1 MDSVNAQI
9 ALTEYY
15 DAKFDMV
22 DHREATERPLAS
34 VALHDCEENGPT
46 SAMHETVR
54 LFASTNV
61 YKHFG
66 LNLTEFLALP
76 REYTTLILEVSQE
89 KTIKESKVL
98 SDLPG
103 L

>member
-9 ALTEYY
+9 ATAEYY
-15 DAKFDMV
+15 DVKFGV
-22 DHREATERPLAS
+22 FDHGTATDRPLAA

-76 REYTTLILEVSQE
+76 REFTTLILEVSQE
-89 KTIKESKVL
+89 KTLKENKIM